1 MKILCS
7 LSGIEFNAE
16 HFPGTF
22 YSREISHPIFYLPQ
36 KRLLSYTGK
45 WASGELTRTD
55 SYLLFLALLNSSEQ
69 VEFRSPVFRNEQ
81 TDSLVALNMESL
93 VRTVIKINAV
103 RNPSV
108 TFPRFAIT
116 HETRFLS
123 NVHHW
128 IEAWKDAYTDFE
140 NGTRRDYETR
150 KLIHRE
156 AALQRMIKNPHKDI
170 REYAAQLAEWAA
182 VAGEFPTFPI
192 QSPWNSLKISCAEY
206 WKAIII
212 RAAKNEFL
220 HSVSGNDLQELLEH
234 CEDKIPVGSIYSHAL
249 FKLLRHAKERLTN
262 YLGFGDVD
270 LRSTYTLLDEST
282 TIEAANIKAMVD
294 SAPLTPPRPEEYPN
308 KFKYLQAKLKWD
320 MARKYEKEQNSA
332 STAVNRSPALD
343 SESND
348 EEKF

>member
-7 LSGIEFNAE
+7 LSGVEFNAE

-69 VEFRSPVFRNEQ
+69 VEFRVPVFRNEH

-93 VRTVIKINAV
+93 VRTVIKLNAV

-116 HETRFLS
+116 HETRYLS

-140 NGTRRDYETR
+140 NGTRKDYETR
-150 KLIHRE
+150 KLIQRE

-170 REYAAQLAEWAA
+170 REYASQLADWAA
-182 VAGEFPTFPI
+182 VAGEFPTFPT
-192 QSPWNSLKISCAEY
+192 QSPWNSLKISCSDY

-212 RAAKNEFL
+212 RAARNEFL
-220 HSVSGNDLQELLEH
+220 HSVSASDLQELLEH
-234 CEDKIPVGSIYSHAL
+234 CEDKIPAGSIYSHAL

-270 LRSTYTLLDEST
+270 IRSTYTLLEDST
-282 TIEAANIKAMVD
+282 TIEAANIRAMVD
-294 SAPLTPPRPEEYPN
+294 SAPLKEPRPEEYPN

-320 MARKYEKEQNSA
+320 MARKYAKEQA
-332 STAVNRSPALD
+332 ETESTVASPATTAAQAD
-343 SESND
+343 P

>member
-55 SYLLFLALLNSSEQ
+55 SYLLFLSLLNSSDQ
-69 VEFRSPVFRNEQ
+69 VEFRMPVFRNEQ

-103 RNPSV
+103 KNPSV

-128 IEAWKDAYTDFE
+128 IEAWKEAYTDFE
-140 NGTRRDYETR
+140 NGTRKDYEVR
-150 KLIHRE
+150 KLVQRE

-170 REYAAQLAEWAA
+170 REYASQLGDWAA
-182 VAGEFPTFPI
+182 VAGEFPSFLI
-192 QSPWNSLKISCAEY
+192 QSPWSSLKISCSDY
-206 WKAIII
+206 WKTIII
-212 RAAKNEFL
+212 RAARNEFL
-220 HSVSGNDLQELLEH
+220 HSVPSKDLQELIEH

-249 FKLLRHAKERLTN
+249 FKLLRYAKERLVN
-262 YLGFGDVD
+262 FLGFGDVD
-270 LRSTYTLLDEST
+270 IRSTYTLLDSSTDIES
-282 TIEAANIKAMVD
+282 ANLKAMVD
-294 SAPLTPPRPEEYPN
+294 SAPLKEPRLEEYPN

-320 MARKYEKEQNSA
+320 MARKYKKENPESTDAGPQSPSA
-332 STAVNRSPALD
+332 SAD
-343 SESND
+343 SQED
-348 EEKF
+348 L

>member
-69 VEFRSPVFRNEQ
+69 VEFRTPVFRNEQ
-81 TDSLVALNMESL
+81 TDSIIALNMESL

-108 TFPRFAIT
+108 TFPRFAVT
-116 HETRFLS
+116 TETRFLS

-128 IEAWKDAYTDFE
+128 IETWKEAYTDFE
-140 NGTRRDYETR
+140 NGTRKDYETR
-150 KLIHRE
+150 KLVHRE

-170 REYAAQLAEWAA
+170 REYAAQLADWAA
-182 VAGEFPTFPI
+182 IAGEFPAFLI
-192 QSPWNSLKISCAEY
+192 QSPWNSLKIPCSEY

-212 RAAKNEFL
+212 RAARNEFL
-220 HSVSGNDLQELLEH
+220 HSVSGSDLQELLEH

-270 LRSTYTLLDEST
+270 LKSTYTLLEDST
-282 TIEAANIKAMVD
+282 TIESANLRAMID
-294 SAPLTPPRPEEYPN
+294 SAPDHPPKIEEYPN
-308 KFKYLQAKLKWD
+308 KFKFLQAKLKWD
-320 MARKYEKEQNSA
+320 MARKYEKEQGAGKSA
-332 STAVNRSPALD
+332 SSSPAAQNDD
-343 SESND
+343 SQ
-348 EEKF
+348 EKF